1 MKPALG
7 KGLSALIP
15 DKQKKAAANELMELD
30 IKSIKPNEYQPR
42 RVFKDSALNDLVASI
57 KEKGVIQPIIV
68 RRRKSESGDYQI
80 ISGERRWRAC
90 QKAGLKEISVI
101 VKIA

>member
-15 DKQKKAAANELMELD
+15 DKQKKTAANELMDLD

-57 KEKGVIQPIIV
+57 KEKGVIQ
-68 RRRKSESGDYQI
+68 
-80 ISGERRWRAC
+80 
-90 QKAGLKEISVI
+90 SVI
-101 VKIA
+101 VRKTSNNSF